1 MRPTGTM
8 DLSRFLIEQQKRA
21 ARPNTWRR
29 DLWIQWSQLDWFE
42 QLTMGT
48 TMGVSVGMLLWSVL
62 R

>member
-29 DLWIQWSQLDWFE
+29 EVWLGWCQLDWFE
-42 QLTMGT
+42 QLTMGGSILVT
-48 TMGVSVGMLLWSVL
+48 LVFLLWVVL